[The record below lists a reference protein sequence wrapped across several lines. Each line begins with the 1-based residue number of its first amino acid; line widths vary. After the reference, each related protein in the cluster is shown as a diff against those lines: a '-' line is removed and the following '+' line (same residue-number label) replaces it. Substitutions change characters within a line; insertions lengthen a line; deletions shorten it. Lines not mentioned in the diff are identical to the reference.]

1 MRAARPKME
10 VTQPPMARKVESIGV
25 VVKRGLQFIER
36 HTWASTSDGDATW
49 TEARAAVQASRQAP

>member
-1 MRAARPKME
+1 ME